1 MLSTPSFN
9 PVTINNAM
17 ETGSHVAH
25 LPATC
30 SPRLARFGQQ
40 LEPLLPGKYFYSIP
54 VRQQSHPS
62 PFHFAGKDNKRK
74 RLNAVLDKLASN
86 ITKVSDDASPE
97 DLDSPGDKS
106 LEFELNVKTKIKKE
120 ESCEDTSGESDD
132 NAAAGDLAAS
142 SSPGLGLD
150 TSPRLASTP
159 TKEDAEAVTSPDK
172 LSDNTFFKSLLL
184 KSPKCDRK
192 QEVSR

>member
-1 MLSTPSFN
+1 M
-9 PVTINNAM
+9 
-17 ETGSHVAH
+17 
-25 LPATC
+25 
-30 SPRLARFGQQ
+30 
-40 LEPLLPGKYFYSIP
+40 
-54 VRQQSHPS
+54 
-62 PFHFAGKDNKRK
+62 
-74 RLNAVLDKLASN
+74 LDKLASN
-86 ITKVSDDASPE
+86 ITKVSDDAAPE
-97 DLDSPGDKS
+97 ELDSPGDKS

-142 SSPGLGLD
+142 SSPGLGPD

-172 LSDNTFFKSLLL
+172 LSNNTFFKSLLL

-192 QEVSR
+192 QEVSRYYTVPYLALTLAPAGGISMCPRPGPAHLPRAALQLRGVRAQVPPAEQDVPPAILQRWTEHC